1 MHVYRNISYD
11 KKIERSNTENGGV
24 GMTKK
29 HVKSVSFNLKDEIE
43 QQIWKYVSKRNFSG
57 YVKKLI
63 IEDMKR
69 KTAEKKEQVN
79 TAPVQEK
86 KSISKP
92 STSMPRLFS
101 SK

>member
-1 MHVYRNISYD
+1 
-11 KKIERSNTENGGV
+11 
-24 GMTKK
+24 MTKK

>member
-1 MHVYRNISYD
+1 
-11 KKIERSNTENGGV
+11 
-24 GMTKK
+24 MTKK
-29 HVKSVSFNLKDEIE
+29 HVKSVSFNLKDEVE

-69 KTAEKKEQVN
+69 KMAEKKEQSSA
-79 TAPVQEK
+79 APTQEK

-92 STSMPRLFS
+92 TMSMPKLFS